1 MTVEQLIKKLQ
12 SLDPKSDVLIEVNH
26 DDIVL
31 LREERID
38 EELFD
43 RDNRLTTEEDDARK
57 VVLIRL

>member
-1 MTVEQLIKKLQ
+1 MNVEQLIKKLQ

-38 EELFD
+38 EEYFD
-43 RDNRLTTEEDDARK
+43 RDNRLATEEYDARK

>member
-1 MTVEQLIKKLQ
+1 MTVQELINKLQ
-12 SLDPKSDVLIEVNH
+12 TLDPKSDVLIEVNH

-38 EELFD
+38 EEYFD
-43 RDNRLTTEEDDARK
+43 RDNRLATEECDTRK

>member
-1 MTVEQLIKKLQ
+1 MTVQELINKLQ
-12 SLDPKSDVLIEVNH
+12 TLDPKSDVLIEVNH

-38 EELFD
+38 EEYFD
-43 RDNRLTTEEDDARK
+43 RDNRLATEEYDARK

>member
-1 MTVEQLIKKLQ
+1 MTVQELINKLQ

-38 EELFD
+38 EEYFD
-43 RDNRLTTEEDDARK
+43 RDNRLATEEYDARK
-57 VVLIRL
+57 VVLLRP